1 MSTLVMGILN
11 ITPDSFADGG
21 RHFDFK
27 SAISRAEEMISEGV
41 DIIDVGGESTR
52 PEAKRVEEEDELA
65 RVIPVIRELATLGA
79 TISVDTMRACVAE
92 AAIKAG
98 ATYVNDVSGGL
109 ADNKMAPLIARHPS
123 IQYIA
128 MHWRGHSE
136 KMAQLANYQD
146 LLREVRGELAERVE
160 NLTLEG
166 IDPEQIIIDPGL
178 GFAKDPQHNWTLLQ
192 NLERIALLGFP
203 ILIGASRKKFLG
215 ELLDGAKA
223 DDRDYASAAI
233 TTLVANF
240 GVWAVRTHSVK
251 PHKDAIKV
259 VERMKLK
266 G

>member
-1 MSTLVMGILN
+1 MGILN

-52 PEAKRVEEEDELA
+52 PEAKRIEEEDELA

-79 TISVDTMRACVAE
+79 TISVDTMRASVAE

-109 ADNKMAPLIARHPS
+109 ADNKMAPLIARHPP

-178 GFAKDPQHNWTLLQ
+178 GFAKDPHHNWTLLQ

-223 DDRDYASAAI
+223 DDRDFASAAI
-233 TTLVANF
+233 TTLAANF